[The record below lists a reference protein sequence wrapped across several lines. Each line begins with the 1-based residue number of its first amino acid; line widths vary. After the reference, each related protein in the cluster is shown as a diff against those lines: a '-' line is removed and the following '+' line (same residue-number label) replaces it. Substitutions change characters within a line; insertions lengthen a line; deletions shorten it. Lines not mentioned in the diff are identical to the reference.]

1 MTVGM
6 EHGDFQKSPDTVPD
20 TKLFLLHVF
29 CLPPSGREGQVG
41 VGEQHMEARLLTEC
55 WGRAALGARGRKSQV
70 QSCGDL
76 LTSYPAAALTASA
89 RRWGRAGGW
98 ALGGGGEGS
107 PPKLFLGRQSLARLS
122 HLHPATFLPTLCNS
136 GRVAPRPPTPQAV

>member
-20 TKLFLLHVF
+20 TKLFLLRVF

-70 QSCGDL
+70 QS
-76 LTSYPAAALTASA
+76 
-89 RRWGRAGGW
+89 
-98 ALGGGGEGS
+98 
-107 PPKLFLGRQSLARLS
+107 
-122 HLHPATFLPTLCNS
+122 
-136 GRVAPRPPTPQAV
+136 